1 MKFKGF
7 TQEELVVFALKPVC
21 VSDTCS
27 NYMIQ
32 LNIILKNDEK

>member
-7 TQEELVVFALKPVC
+7 TQEELVVFALKPVR